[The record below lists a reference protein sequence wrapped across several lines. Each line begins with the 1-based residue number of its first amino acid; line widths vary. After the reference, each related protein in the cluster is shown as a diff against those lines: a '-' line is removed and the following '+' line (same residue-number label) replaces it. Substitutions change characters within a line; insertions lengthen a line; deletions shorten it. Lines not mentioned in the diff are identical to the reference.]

1 MALRGKK
8 GLIGLDIGSSSIKVA
23 ELKETKKGYLLEN
36 FGMVPLPPEAIVDG
50 ALMNSPAIVEAIQS
64 LIGER
69 KIKTKDV
76 AISVSGASVM
86 IRKISLPVM
95 TEEELDD
102 QIQWEAEQYIPFN
115 LSDVNLAYEVLNRG
129 NDEGNM
135 DLLLVAAKK
144 DMINDYV
151 AVITEAGLNP
161 VIVDL
166 DAFSVLNAYEINYQ
180 IMENEVLAIVN
191 MGASIINMVITKG
204 GKYLFSRDVTV
215 GGNLY
220 TEEIMKELSVSWEEA
235 ELLKLGGAATGETE
249 AVMRQE
255 VEAVIRRVSD
265 QIASEIAKSLDFYQA
280 TAAEEQIS
288 KVWLAGGA
296 CGISGMAEAIQQKQ
310 NVPVEIMDPFRNLER
325 NPKLFDPAYLEQ
337 VGARASVSIGLAL
350 RRVGDR

>member
-1 MALRGKK
+1 MAFGGKK
-8 GLIGLDIGSSSIKVA
+8 GLIGLDIGTSSIKVS
-23 ELKETKKGYLLEN
+23 ELKESKKGYILEN

-50 ALMNSPAIVEAIQS
+50 ALMNSPAIVEAIETVIS
-64 LIGER
+64 ER

-76 AISVSGASVM
+76 ATSVSGASVM
-86 IRKISLPVM
+86 IRKIQLPVM
-95 TEEELDD
+95 TEEELDE

-115 LSDVNLAYEVLNRG
+115 LSDVNLAYEILNPG
-129 NDEGNM
+129 DDEGNM
-135 DLLLVAAKK
+135 EILLVAAKK

-151 AVITEAGLNP
+151 AVITEAGLVP

-166 DAFSVLNAYEINYQ
+166 DAFSMLNAYEINYQ
-180 IMENEVLAIVN
+180 IMENEVLALVN
-191 MGASIINMVITKG
+191 IGSSIINMVITKG
-204 GKYLFSRDVTV
+204 GGYLFSRDVTV

-220 TEEIMKELSVSWEEA
+220 TEEIMKELSVSYEEA
-235 ELLKLGGAATGETE
+235 ELLKLGGSATGDTE

-280 TAAEEQIS
+280 TAADEQIS
-288 KVWLAGGA
+288 KIWLGG
-296 CGISGMAEAIQQKQ
+296 GGSGVSGLAETIQQKQ

-325 NPKLFDPAYLEQ
+325 NPKLFDPGYLEQ
-337 VGARASVSIGLAL
+337 IGARAAVSIGLAL